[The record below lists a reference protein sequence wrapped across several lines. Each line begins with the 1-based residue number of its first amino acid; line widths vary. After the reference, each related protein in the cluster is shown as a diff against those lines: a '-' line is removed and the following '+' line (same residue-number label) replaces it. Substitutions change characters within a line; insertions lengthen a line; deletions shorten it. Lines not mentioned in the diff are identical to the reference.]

1 MQKFRIK
8 NLSVEHNLFQIRWKS
23 KTKSDIKVLGVS
35 TFPDD
40 LEKFKFPRSF
50 TSFREIFRE
59 SFNSIFE
66 WHIRFP
72 AKWNGIYR
80 ILLPELFWII
90 CQQCI
95 VPILIENKIY
105 VYTYSITSIKA
116 NIHNSLKKNKIGFW
130 EFEGLKFCPE
140 QISIF
145 GEEVFKQ
152 NGVYSTPE
160 K

>member
-1 MQKFRIK
+1 MI
-8 NLSVEHNLFQIRWKS
+8 LSVSESVSAPETWGLSVGRTDTVSVRYAYWHCVSVCVHYYN
-23 KTKSDIKVLGVS
+23 VLY
-35 TFPDD
+35 
-40 LEKFKFPRSF
+40 LYWLK
-50 TSFREIFRE
+50 
-59 SFNSIFE
+59 
-66 WHIRFP
+66 
-72 AKWNGIYR
+72 
-80 ILLPELFWII
+80 
-90 CQQCI
+90 
-95 VPILIENKIY
+95 KIY

-160 K
+160 KQQIIHKINDPYLR